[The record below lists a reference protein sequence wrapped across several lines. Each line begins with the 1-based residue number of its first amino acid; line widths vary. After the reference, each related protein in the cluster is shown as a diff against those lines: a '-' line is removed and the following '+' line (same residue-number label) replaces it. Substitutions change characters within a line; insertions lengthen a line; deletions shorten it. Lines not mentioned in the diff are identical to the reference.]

1 MNKTKAVFIVL
12 SGATPIATPAGLT
25 PGSPSTRGQ
34 DHCVPLRSFP
44 QTPSVVSL
52 VNLGGN
58 HAEDSSAEQVGK
70 GGKPRGG
77 LRKSQ
82 EP

>member
-34 DHCVPLRSFP
+34 GHCVPLRSFL
-44 QTPSVVSL
+44 QAPSVVSL

-58 HAEDSSAEQVGK
+58 PAEDSSAEQVEK
-70 GGKPRGG
+70 GGSPEEG
-77 LRKSQ
+77 
-82 EP
+82 